1 MSVTMFDIIEHL
13 VPNAE
18 FTMNGDTYADIEWHD
33 TTKTKPTE
41 AEIEN
46 ARTAA
51 QAALDLDLLRGER
64 NKKLSET
71 DWYANSDVTMS
82 AAMTTYR
89 QALRDITD
97 TYSDLDTVVWPTKP

>member
-33 TTKTKPTE
+33 TTQTKPTE

-51 QAALDLDLLRGER
+51 QEALDLDLLRAER
-64 NKKLSET
+64 NKRLSAT
-71 DWYANSDVTMS
+71 DWYGNSDVTMS

-89 QALRDITD
+89 QALRDITENA
-97 TYSDLDTVVWPTKP
+97 TSLDDVTWPEKP